1 MKLTLKIKLIPA
13 EDQYQALIETI
24 NEANN
29 ACNLISKIAWGN
41 KTFNQFKLHHL
52 CYNNVREKFNLSS
65 QMVIRCISKVV
76 DAYKLDKKKQR
87 IFRDYG
93 SISYDSRI
101 LSYSDDFVSIWTV
114 SKRKKIAF
122 VCHNPNYFPYIKGEA
137 DLVFK
142 KDKFYI
148 FQTIELPEQDMD
160 NVEEFIGCDF
170 GITDIVCTS
179 EGKTYSSQSLNQ
191 YRKKRRK
198 IRSSIQSK
206 GTRSSRRLLKRLNKR
221 ERTTAMIINHTISN
235 QIITDAKTKG
245 VGVAIEDLSN
255 IRSTSKRRN
264 KSFRTELNSWSF
276 YQLRTFLEYK
286 AKRVG
291 VPLIAVQPAY
301 TSQTCCN
308 CHHIGTRNNKS
319 FKCGYCGNNMD
330 ADINAAKNIALIGAV
345 VNQPEKSSMWSCS
358 LHITA

>member
-101 LSYSDDFVSIWTV
+101 LSYSDDFVPIWTV

-122 VCHNPNYFPYIKGEA
+122 VCHNPNYSLILKGKPT
-137 DLVFK
+137 LCSKRINF
-142 KDKFYI
+142 I
-148 FQTIELPEQDMD
+148 FSKQLNFQNKIWTMLKSLS
-160 NVEEFIGCDF
+160 VA
-170 GITDIVCTS
+170 TS
-179 EGKTYSSQSLNQ
+179 E
-191 YRKKRRK
+191 
-198 IRSSIQSK
+198 
-206 GTRSSRRLLKRLNKR
+206 
-221 ERTTAMIINHTISN
+221 
-235 QIITDAKTKG
+235 
-245 VGVAIEDLSN
+245 
-255 IRSTSKRRN
+255 
-264 KSFRTELNSWSF
+264 
-276 YQLRTFLEYK
+276 
-286 AKRVG
+286 
-291 VPLIAVQPAY
+291 
-301 TSQTCCN
+301 
-308 CHHIGTRNNKS
+308 
-319 FKCGYCGNNMD
+319 
-330 ADINAAKNIALIGAV
+330 
-345 VNQPEKSSMWSCS
+345 
-358 LHITA
+358 

>member
-1 MKLTLKIKLIPA
+1 
-13 EDQYQALIETI
+13 
-24 NEANN
+24 
-29 ACNLISKIAWGN
+29 
-41 KTFNQFKLHHL
+41 
-52 CYNNVREKFNLSS
+52 
-65 QMVIRCISKVV
+65 
-76 DAYKLDKKKQR
+76 
-87 IFRDYG
+87 
-93 SISYDSRI
+93 
-101 LSYSDDFVSIWTV
+101 
-114 SKRKKIAF
+114 
-122 VCHNPNYFPYIKGEA
+122 
-137 DLVFK
+137 
-142 KDKFYI
+142 
-148 FQTIELPEQDMD
+148 MD

-255 IRSTSKRRN
+255 IRSTSKRRS

-319 FKCGYCGNNMD
+319 FKFGYCGNNMD